1 MLQNQTFNAEEYE
14 AFVERERTERAV
26 RVRRFIAEHEE
37 KEIDEFFDAM
47 RDLLD
52 LREQKEQVC
61 LSRYFKGVHEILGG
75 IEENLRDW

>member
-1 MLQNQTFNAEEYE
+1 MLQDHTFNAEEYE
-14 AFVERERTERAV
+14 AAVERERAERAI

-52 LREQKEQVC
+52 LREQTEQVC
-61 LSRYFKGVHEILGG
+61 LSRYFQGVHGILGD
-75 IEENLRDW
+75 IEENLRDR